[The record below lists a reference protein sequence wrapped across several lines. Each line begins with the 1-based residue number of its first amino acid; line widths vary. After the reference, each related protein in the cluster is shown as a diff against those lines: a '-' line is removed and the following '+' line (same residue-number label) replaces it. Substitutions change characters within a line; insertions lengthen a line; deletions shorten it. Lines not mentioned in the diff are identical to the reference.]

1 MKSHSGIAAKMFRSL
16 ADIGT
21 NILMISTS
29 EILVSCVV
37 DAEYAESA
45 VQTLHKVFELEKSV
59 EARALLSSPPG
70 NGEAASP
77 GGPEDRPEGAS

>member
-1 MKSHSGIAAKMFRSL
+1 
-16 ADIGT
+16 
-21 NILMISTS
+21 
-29 EILVSCVV
+29 VV

-70 NGEAASP
+70 TGEAASP